1 MLQGGTDLK
10 PNDDVYPSWG
20 HWGSEVKYL
29 PASFHCKDG
38 FQEVDKALR
47 VPLPEE
53 TYHHLERFALVV
65 GLALRDVTTA
75 VVHEDAELVPD
86 WIKNSTLRE
95 KHINR
100 LLKCCPPTIVEK
112 PVVQSAV

>member
-1 MLQGGTDLK
+1 
-10 PNDDVYPSWG
+10 
-20 HWGSEVKYL
+20 
-29 PASFHCKDG
+29 
-38 FQEVDKALR
+38 
-47 VPLPEE
+47 
-53 TYHHLERFALVV
+53 VV

-100 LLKCCPPTIVEK
+100 LLKCCTPTIVEK